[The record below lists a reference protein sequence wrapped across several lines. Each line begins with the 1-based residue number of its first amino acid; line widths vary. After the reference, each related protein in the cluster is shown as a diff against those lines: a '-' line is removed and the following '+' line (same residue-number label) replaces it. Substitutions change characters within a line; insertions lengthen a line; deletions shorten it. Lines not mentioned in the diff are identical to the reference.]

1 MTLVVRKPI
10 KGQQN
15 TVNSHGWKHATKT
28 TGFMF
33 QICNVVARDDLAH
46 VDFPGGDLPRED
58 AQGARPCGVHGVRS
72 SELGRPQGMVA
83 VAGQDDVVDMY
94 FGEYR
99 NSGTI
104 ADVNG
109 LVNWSGFHVI
119 THPFEATN
127 STILVML

>member
-1 MTLVVRKPI
+1 
-10 KGQQN
+10 
-15 TVNSHGWKHATKT
+15 
-28 TGFMF
+28 
-33 QICNVVARDDLAH
+33 
-46 VDFPGGDLPRED
+46 
-58 AQGARPCGVHGVRS
+58 
-72 SELGRPQGMVA
+72 MVG

-99 NSGTI
+99 NSSTI

-119 THPFEATN
+119 THPFEVTN